1 MLRGTRKSEKRERR
15 RHSALKG
22 RPGKASWEDDTWAQ
36 SERVTRQGAAAGTR
50 GPHESRGRKCGR
62 GEFRKEGEK
71 TIWKVTSGTRT
82 QIPPEASGKKE
93 ASAWFGFGRGRSG
106 PQLGGGARAG
116 RSDARCRGPRSG
128 SLWRLQK
135 SGGGAGRKMQSGRG
149 ICRAAFTSEQRRPR
163 WGPLST

>member
-50 GPHESRGRKCGR
+50 GPHESRSRKWGR
-62 GEFRKEGEK
+62 GEFRKEGGK

-82 QIPPEASGKKE
+82 QIPPEASGKKRPALDAALAE
-93 ASAWFGFGRGRSG
+93 AV
-106 PQLGGGARAG
+106 AG
-116 RSDARCRGPRSG
+116 LSSVGERGPDAQTRG
-128 SLWRLQK
+128 AGDVARDP
-135 SGGGAGRKMQSGRG
+135 SGGCRSRGAGRKIQSGHG